1 MLSRIATAKRPTM
14 LDFSAPQTPVLPDH
28 AARLAASV
36 VTIGAF
42 DGVHLGHQSLV
53 RGAVAQAR
61 RLGLPSVVW
70 TFDPP
75 PKVHFGRATPLIS
88 TPEKLARLATLGP
101 DLIVLASFTPAYAA
115 RPASAFLADLA
126 RIAPVQV
133 HVGADFRFGAGQAG
147 DVARLAQHFPVHV
160 PDKLCCASGTPISS
174 SRIRALRHEGQD
186 AAAQAL
192 MTCGYPALAAGYQ
205 LIDDF
210 PREDL
215 TP

>member
-1 MLSRIATAKRPTM
+1 MR
-14 LDFSAPQTPVLPDH
+14 DFSAPLTPVLPDH

-61 RLGLPSVVW
+61 RLGVPAVVW

-88 TPEKLARLATLGP
+88 TPDKRARRAALGP
-101 DLIVLASFTPAYAA
+101 DLIVLARFTRAYAA

-126 RIAPVQV
+126 RIAPRQI

-147 DVARLAQHFPVHV
+147 DVAGLAQHVPVHV
-160 PDKLCCASGTPISS
+160 PNTLCCASGIPISS
-174 SRIRALRHEGQD
+174 SRIRALKHSGQT
-186 AAAQAL
+186 AAAEAL
-192 MTCGYPALAAGYQ
+192 MPGGTAALAAGYQ
-205 LIDDF
+205 LIDTF